1 MADNIINTRIQQR
14 YDSFDNWKNQ
24 NPILLTGEVVNV
36 RFADGTVRIKTGNGT
51 SAFNSLP
58 WDDKN
63 LYQGNSSTVSIPDSS
78 VSWGGENREK
88 SFGPIDAAMVSEL
101 GANRF
106 AFILAKAI
114 EVEYSKDGGTTWLDY
129 GATDGQ
135 KISCFSS
142 LGTTFIA
149 GKSSN
154 DNPATENDQLRITL
168 TQSKANLYT
177 QFNKFVFLISTNG
190 SSGCKVTIQGLLG
203 KNLTDDTA
211 YQTIAENIPIGG
223 WSGYN
228 VINNLSSNVIF
239 GPNDSQYGKL
249 RFVFTNEGHDS
260 LNSSNAGLI
269 VHSICGF
276 GGVGWITP
284 SNLAKFGHLYSW
296 NAWKDAI
303 FPNNVKTEI
312 APTSS
317 NDLTNKKY
325 VDEKVASIDS
335 VSKDYVDDKINSLTI
350 LHTQISDFDTSIQ
363 RKFAYRMF
371 KNLIGKNYLDEST
384 IQDGYYGSSASDW
397 NTYSAEAGV
406 KCVAIELDA
415 GTYTVSCSIDNT
427 TAKFIRWAASGT
439 VNVISGQPASFTFTL
454 TKKDK
459 VYITW
464 KSANS
469 TYENMKTMIE
479 LGLTATTYEPYIP
492 VPGSASSTSSASYSF
507 LTPEQFGAKGDGVT
521 NDLEALNQC
530 IEQAK
535 DSLAPIYGF
544 GYYYIGTSTLNLHMN
559 DVTFFA
565 NMIKSDSTD
574 CAVNLQGKNNIIII
588 NSIRSKGNG
597 FVVTTS
603 PDRPLSLSNYIFLKY
618 IQATNHCFYKYSH
631 DNSVRITY
639 NTFNFLNLGSS
650 TGDCIRD
657 YGGGGNNTYHG
668 NNVYCY
674 AENGYG
680 LNLKGVSLSTFD
692 AFVFENDVKYGIL
705 CDGSSQNT
713 FTNIRSREL
722 ADRMKDN
729 NDIYVIE
736 FKGESYG
743 NRFESRCD
751 YIAVKNNI
759 SAFNATKA
767 NNVNELNYW
776 DDCLRFNGANTL
788 KLDRLI
794 PYSYPS
800 SDAALVYRPW
810 TGTGEIVTYYNHTG
824 IKLDHDVYYNVTE
837 TTFNPYDT
845 NAYVPTV
852 FNIKENTTITLN
864 DMYFPMGID
873 KITIVQTD
881 GKKAKVI
888 DRHGNTIFDG
898 TNKDNGVYTL
908 RCITEEND
916 TTTQFHGDCFC
927 FTGEND
933 EWIEETL
940 IASDANLNIADVVYN
955 MYAMG
960 DNNTVTGTASPV
972 KQSNGDWYLKS
983 TDYKFIANLFSVG
996 DKINVTLW
1004 GDSGANIY
1012 ITANGNTT
1020 TTTSIAAADGINI
1033 STTLTAPLKI
1043 ESTFQTGVY
1052 IRNNEPKHSGLMSA
1066 EDKSNLN
1073 NLQTQIGDISTAL
1086 DSILAIQNNLLGGNS

>member
-1 MADNIINTRIQQR
+1 MANNEIKMRIKQR
-14 YDSFDNWKNQ
+14 YDTLANWQSK
-24 NPILLTGEVVNV
+24 NPILLEGEVARVKFPDGAV
-36 RFADGTVRIKTGNGT
+36 RTKTGNGT
-51 SAFNSLP
+51 AIKFNDLA

-63 LYQGNSSTVSIPDSS
+63 LYD
-78 VSWGGENREK
+78 
-88 SFGPIDAAMVSEL
+88 
-101 GANRF
+101 
-106 AFILAKAI
+106 
-114 EVEYSKDGGTTWLDY
+114 
-129 GATDGQ
+129 
-135 KISCFSS
+135 
-142 LGTTFIA
+142 
-149 GKSSN
+149 
-154 DNPATENDQLRITL
+154 
-168 TQSKANLYT
+168 
-177 QFNKFVFLISTNG
+177 
-190 SSGCKVTIQGLLG
+190 
-203 KNLTDDTA
+203 
-211 YQTIAENIPIGG
+211 
-223 WSGYN
+223 
-228 VINNLSSNVIF
+228 
-239 GPNDSQYGKL
+239 
-249 RFVFTNEGHDS
+249 
-260 LNSSNAGLI
+260 LNTSNAIG
-269 VHSICGF
+269 
-276 GGVGWITP
+276 
-284 SNLAKFGHLYSW
+284 
-296 NAWKDAI
+296 
-303 FPNNVKTEI
+303 
-312 APTSS
+312 
-317 NDLTNKKY
+317 
-325 VDEKVASIDS
+325 
-335 VSKDYVDDKINSLTI
+335 VSKDYVDEQAAKKLDKVKPSDTSTPSVYVTESSDGTPYLIPIAPKKWAQMDPGGTYIPMYIEDASGFYLKSQTPLDVESSDYVANVEYVNNKINSLTI
-350 LHTQISDFDTSIQ
+350 PHTQISDFDTAIQ
-363 RKFAYRMF
+363 SKFAYRMF

-384 IQDGYYGSSASDW
+384 IKDGYYGSSTLDW

-406 KCVAIELDA
+406 KCAVIELDA

-454 TKKDK
+454 DKTDK

-479 LGLTATTYEPYIP
+479 LGSTATTYEPYIP
-492 VPGSASSTSSASYSF
+492 VPGAGGAAEISSYTF

-521 NDLEALNQC
+521 NDLEALNKC
-530 IEQAK
+530 IAQAK

-544 GYYYIGTSTLNLHMN
+544 GSYYIGTSTLNLHMN

-574 CAVNLQGKNNIIII
+574 CAVNLQGKNNIIVI
-588 NSIRSKGNG
+588 NSIKSKGNG

-692 AFVFENDVKYGIL
+692 AFVFENDVKCGIL

-713 FTNIRSREL
+713 FTNIRNREL

-751 YIAVKNNI
+751 YIAVKNNV

-767 NNVNELNYW
+767 QNLNDLNYW
-776 DDCLRFNGANTL
+776 DDCLRFNGVNTL

-800 SDAALVYRPW
+800 SDAATNYRPW

-824 IKLDHDVYYNVTE
+824 IKLDQDVYYNVTE
-837 TTFNPYDT
+837 TEFKPYIT
-845 NAYVPTV
+845 NAYVPTI

-864 DMYFPMGID
+864 NMYFPLGIN

-898 TNKDNGVYTL
+898 TSKDNGNYIL
-908 RCITEEND
+908 KCITKEND
-916 TTTQFHGDCFC
+916 ITTQFHADAFC

-933 EWIEETL
+933 KWIEELDINTKL
-940 IASDANLNIADVVYN
+940 DKVINNDIISDKAYIAKRGGSQDMRSIQMSTFPFSNE
-955 MYAMG
+955 
-960 DNNTVTGTASPV
+960 TVTLPDGPFGKDFLAAYTKKETSEEPQLLTGTPIYPISA
-972 KQSNGDWYLKS
+972 
-983 TDYKFIANLFSVG
+983 ANKKYV
-996 DKINVTLW
+996 D
-1004 GDSGANIY
+1004 D
-1012 ITANGNTT
+1012 
-1020 TTTSIAAADGINI
+1020 
-1033 STTLTAPLKI
+1033 
-1043 ESTFQTGVY
+1043 
-1052 IRNNEPKHSGLMSA
+1052 
-1066 EDKSNLN
+1066 
-1073 NLQTQIGDISTAL
+1073 QIGDISTAL